1 MFRGDQVSDY
11 GYCFGPTPGDE
22 TVVIEYRFGDNFG
35 QSHLREQSS
44 RHHWI
49 WISNDRGEVHYVDL
63 VAAQVKPNISEFV
76 IYLFNLTT
84 ASCVE
89 PCTLLNCYLTRFCDQ
104 FGLFDGVDA
113 TAVLPEPDPER
124 HLCNYAH
131 LDTSRVSGSTMAP
144 LVVVQRR
151 ANQSATIGD
160 FVFQARAVQG
170 MDVVVA
176 ACLQLD
182 RPIHHLMQPRSP
194 IRQLFCP
201 QSYFPTTATTGDAGV
216 ALLKDNYRKFCEAV
230 NRVSSSV

>member
-1 MFRGDQVSDY
+1 
-11 GYCFGPTPGDE
+11 
-22 TVVIEYRFGDNFG
+22 
-35 QSHLREQSS
+35 
-44 RHHWI
+44 
-49 WISNDRGEVHYVDL
+49 
-63 VAAQVKPNISEFV
+63 
-76 IYLFNLTT
+76 
-84 ASCVE
+84 
-89 PCTLLNCYLTRFCDQ
+89 
-104 FGLFDGVDA
+104 
-113 TAVLPEPDPER
+113 
-124 HLCNYAH
+124 
-131 LDTSRVSGSTMAP
+131 MAP

-182 RPIHHLMQPRSP
+182 RPIHQLMQPRSP